1 MVLGPQFSPV
11 DKPFTGGVGMKKG
24 GAPGEGSYR
33 NLGPA
38 DLSKS
43 DPKPE
48 RSVRP
53 RGNTKPSAQRSHREI
68 IEGAL
73 AQHPKKIS
81 FNMFAEGLSH
91 MGVRTDKGTLKHL
104 ATTAQADPDQFSE
117 LVGRARGHFF
127 NAKDQQK
134 AAQRRGTAAAPKKK
148 PAQGSRNRPRTGVW
162 RAPGHGA

>member
-1 MVLGPQFSPV
+1 MALGRQFTPV
-11 DKPFTGGVGMKKG
+11 EKSYTGGVGMKKG
-24 GAPGEGSYR
+24 GAPGQGSYR
-33 NLGPA
+33 NLGPV

-43 DPKPE
+43 EPKPQ
-48 RSVRP
+48 RSVPERKVRP
-53 RGNTKPSAQRSHREI
+53 NAQRSHREI
-68 IEGAL
+68 IEDAL

-104 ATTAQADPDQFSE
+104 AATAQANPEQFSE

-134 AAQRRGTAAAPKKK
+134 AAQRR
-148 PAQGSRNRPRTGVW
+148 
-162 RAPGHGA
+162 RAK